1 MTDTRPRKDT
11 WLGRIT
17 LDHHVRSTLL
27 LRLWTV
33 LAGLTTLLML
43 SLFMDKVRLGY
54 HYAFASL
61 LGLQIFFELGMNQIV
76 LQISAHEV
84 AHLRTTDDGRLEGE
98 QRRIQR
104 LVSLAQALQKWYRH
118 GAVVFFALVGAAG
131 IFFFVPHADLSPKAW
146 LGPWLLIVAATAVT
160 LYLSP
165 WLALLE
171 GAGSIGQ
178 VATLRLYQSVVG
190 FMLTWLALAAG
201 LGLWASPLLVLVSA
215 AGTALWLRR
224 RAPLVQWLKRATLP
238 ADGAKID
245 WKREVVSYQ
254 VKLAISWISG
264 YFIYQL
270 FVPLVF
276 HHQGAA
282 QAGRLGI
289 TLAVFNAIQAI
300 GMSWIYGRSPAMS
313 ACISRGERAELRK
326 IFWQASKPAIFFTA
340 LFCAVFVVCLVCLH
354 SLYPAFAERVSS
366 IPVVLCMCGV
376 TIINSIV
383 FAAAVFMRAH
393 KEEPLAMQAAT
404 LAVLVLMTAYFGARI
419 SVEFT
424 MQLYL
429 AITALVSLPW
439 ALILFKRYY
448 QIEDATVFPKVNG

>member
-1 MTDTRPRKDT
+1 MTSAGPRKET

-33 LAGLTTLLML
+33 LAGVTTLLML

-54 HYAFASL
+54 HYSFASL

-76 LQISAHEV
+76 LQISAHEM
-84 AHLRTTDDGRLEGE
+84 AHLRMSGNGRLEGE

-104 LVSLAQALQKWYRH
+104 LVSLAQALRKWYRY
-118 GAVVFFALVGAAG
+118 GAVVFFVVVGAAG
-131 IFFFVPHADLSPKAW
+131 IVFFAPHTDLSPKEW
-146 LGPWLLIVAATAVT
+146 LGPWLLIVASTAVT

-171 GAGSIGQ
+171 GAGSVGQ
-178 VATLRLYQSVVG
+178 VAKLRLYQSVAG
-190 FMLTWLALAAG
+190 FVLTWLALAAG
-201 LGLWASPLLVLVSA
+201 LGLWASPLLVVVSA
-215 AGTALWLRR
+215 AGTVLWLRNK
-224 RAPLVQWLKRATLP
+224 AQLVQWLKHTPLP
-238 ADGAKID
+238 ADAARID
-245 WKREVVSYQ
+245 WKGEVVGYQ
-254 VKLAISWISG
+254 MKLAVSWISG

-276 HHQGAA
+276 QNQGAA

-326 IFWQASKPAIFFTA
+326 IFWQASKPAMFFTT
-340 LFCAVFVVCLVCLH
+340 LFCAFFVVCLLGLGK
-354 SLYPAFAERVSS
+354 LYPSYAERVSS
-366 IPVVLCMCGV
+366 MSVVLCMCGV
-376 TIINSIV
+376 TIINSMV

-404 LAVLVLMTAYFGARI
+404 LAVLTLMTVYFGLKI

-448 QIEDATVFPKVNG
+448 QIEDATVVSTEHG